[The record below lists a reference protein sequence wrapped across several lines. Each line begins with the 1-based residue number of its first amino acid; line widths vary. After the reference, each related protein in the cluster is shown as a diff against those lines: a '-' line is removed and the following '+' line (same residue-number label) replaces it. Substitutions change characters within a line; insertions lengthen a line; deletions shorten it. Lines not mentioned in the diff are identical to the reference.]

1 MHFALG
7 QKGFFCHTLYLAVR
21 MGMDLF
27 AHNHEDNNKP
37 LAEKLRPQAFSELV
51 GQSKIFSKNQSL
63 LKRIKEGNL
72 QSLILWGPPGCG
84 KTSFA
89 NSIIKEVNAEVFQEN
104 AIDLGAKRIR
114 ELGELSKRNLFERQ
128 KKTVV
133 FVDEIHRLNRGQQDV
148 LLPFVEKG
156 YFYLIG
162 ATTENPSYQLNA
174 ALMSRC
180 RLLVLESLQKEDLD
194 QLLKKAFQK
203 EGLVIDEVFQK
214 STVDYLLSSS
224 HGDGRKLLNCLEE
237 VIYCFK
243 SPGDHKFP
251 LDEEG
256 LEELFRASGLRFD
269 KKGDEHYDTIS
280 VFIKSIRG
288 SDPDAAIYYLARMLE
303 GGEDPLFIA
312 RRLVILA
319 SEDVGNADPNALTVA
334 VSGLH
339 AVELVGLP
347 EARINLAQVVT
358 YLSSAPKSNRS
369 YMALNKAIAEV
380 RSSGPLPIP
389 KTFRSSQTKL
399 MKQLGHGEGYKYSH
413 DGETGW
419 LPQEY
424 FPEGVKQRSFYEPV
438 ERGFEKRILEYLSWV
453 KGKSRKK

>member
-1 MHFALG
+1 
-7 QKGFFCHTLYLAVR
+7 
-21 MGMDLF
+21 MDLF
-27 AHNHEDNNKP
+27 SQSQDQSQKP
-37 LAEKLRPQAFSELV
+37 LAERLRPQTFQDLV

-63 LKRIKEGNL
+63 LQRINEGNL

-89 NSIIKEVNAEVFQEN
+89 NAIIQEVKAEVYQEN

-114 ELGELSKRNLFERQ
+114 ELGELAKRNLFEQQ

-180 RLLVLESLQKEDLD
+180 RLIVLESLNQDDLMS
-194 QLLKKAFQK
+194 LTLKAFSQEKLELEKVLSVDAK
-203 EGLVIDEVFQK
+203 EELIH
-214 STVDYLLSSS
+214 SS
-224 HGDGRKLLNCLEE
+224 HGDARKLLNSLEE
-237 VIYCFK
+237 IFYCYK
-243 SPGDHKFP
+243 SPGEYNFP
-251 LDEEG
+251 LSADD
-256 LEELFRASGLRFD
+256 LEELFRSSGLRFD

-312 RRLVILA
+312 RRLVVLA
-319 SEDVGNADPNALTVA
+319 SEDVGNGDPNALSVA
-334 VSGLH
+334 VNGMH

-358 YLSSAPKSNRS
+358 YLASAPKSNRS
-369 YMALNKAIAEV
+369 YMALNKAMAEV
-380 RSSGPLPIP
+380 KKSGPLAVP
-389 KTFRSSQTKL
+389 KTFRSSKTKL
-399 MKQLGHGEGYKYSH
+399 MKQLGYGEGYKYSH

-419 LPQEY
+419 LPQDY
-424 FPEGVKQRSFYEPV
+424 FPEELKNRNFYEPS
-438 ERGFEKRILEYLSWV
+438 ERGFEKRIREYLAWM
-453 KGKSRKK
+453 KGEKKS